1 MFAFSI
7 IPFIYMAFLQRKKIR
22 DRNQII
28 VCQGLGL
35 QLQGIS
41 GLDRTTLFL
50 DFYVNYTTV
59 YINQNSENYAEK
71 VYFTICELYLIF
83 FNNEEMW
90 SLLRENKYLD

>member
-7 IPFIYMAFLQRKKIR
+7 IPFIYMAFLQRKKFR

-35 QLQGIS
+35 QLEGIS
-41 GLDRTTLFL
+41 GLD
-50 DFYVNYTTV
+50 
-59 YINQNSENYAEK
+59 SAEK

-83 FNNEEMW
+83 LIM
-90 SLLRENKYLD
+90 KKCGDC